1 MLLGAGLGTLPDLDV
16 FIDFGGAVENY
27 TYHRGFSHSL
37 FVLAPLS
44 ALLWLLLRR
53 WWAPVRD
60 EPLRWLAAIS
70 LALLTHPLIDAHTA
84 YGTQLFW
91 PLTVPPTSWATLF
104 IIDPLY
110 TLPLL
115 VGVLVAAI
123 NRKVSGTA
131 LRVGL
136 VVSTIYVGWSWVAQA
151 TVSRNVEDALASM
164 QLQGAPVFLTPTPF
178 NTLLWRA
185 VVITDHGYL
194 EGFDSLMVDEGTM
207 RFTAYASE
215 TDAIEGAGDIWAVS
229 RLRWF
234 AQDFVKAHIDNDR
247 LVISD
252 LRMGQEPTYVFS
264 HVVAARG
271 NPHWKEIPAE
281 LLPVSFGDRAL
292 AGVWDRIWRPA
303 QRP

>member
-1 MLLGAGLGTLPDLDV
+1 
-16 FIDFGGAVENY
+16 
-27 TYHRGFSHSL
+27 
-37 FVLAPLS
+37 
-44 ALLWLLLRR
+44 
-53 WWAPVRD
+53 
-60 EPLRWLAAIS
+60 
-70 LALLTHPLIDAHTA
+70 
-84 YGTQLFW
+84 
-91 PLTVPPTSWATLF
+91 
-104 IIDPLY
+104 
-110 TLPLL
+110 
-115 VGVLVAAI
+115 
-123 NRKVSGTA
+123 
-131 LRVGL
+131 
-136 VVSTIYVGWSWVAQA
+136 
-151 TVSRNVEDALASM
+151 
-164 QLQGAPVFLTPTPF
+164 
-178 NTLLWRA
+178 
-185 VVITDHGYL
+185 
-194 EGFDSLMVDEGTM
+194 MVDEGTM

-234 AQDFVKAHIDNDR
+234 AQDFIKVHIDNDR